1 MKKNQ
6 PYKLLSI
13 IFLLLVTNVANA
25 SISLGFGES
34 IQTGSTVNIDVTISG
49 LGIEVAPSL
58 YDYSIDISF
67 DSSHLSF
74 SEASFGDSVL
84 GNQLDLFDL
93 GNDSGALVKD
103 VDLLNIYEFS
113 FDEVTDLNDYQAD
126 SFTLATLSFNILQYG
141 NSQLSFIGYDLGDT
155 NLDEFGIGNLLTA
168 TLGTGT
174 VSTVP
179 VPAAFWLMA
188 SGLGLLYRQKK

>member
-6 PYKLLSI
+6 SYKLLSI
-13 IFLLLVTNVANA
+13 IFLLLVSNVANA

-34 IQTGSTVNIDVTISG
+34 IQTGGTVSIDVTISG
-49 LGIEVAPSL
+49 LGIDQAPSL
-58 YDYSIDISF
+58 ATYDLDIIF

-74 SEASFGDSVL
+74 SSATF
-84 GNQLDLFDL
+84 GNQLDLFDY
-93 GNDSGALVKD
+93 GDNFTDAYIDETTGD
-103 VDLLNIYEFS
+103 LNIYELS
-113 FDEVTDLNDYQAD
+113 LDDPADLNDYQAD
-126 SFTLATLSFNILQYG
+126 SFTLATLTFDILK
-141 NSQLSFIGYDLGDT
+141 SDTTQLSIFVNDLGDT
-155 NLDEFGIGNLLTA
+155 NDNLLSASLT
-168 TLGTGT
+168 TGT

>member
-34 IQTGSTVNIDVTISG
+34 IQTGSTVDVDVTISG

-58 YDYSIDISF
+58 ATYDLDIIF

-74 SEASFGDSVL
+74 SSAIF
-84 GNQLDLFDL
+84 GNQLDLFGFGDNL
-93 GNDSGALVKD
+93 MGA
-103 VDLLNIYEFS
+103 
-113 FDEVTDLNDYQAD
+113 DEVTGHLNIFEVSFDDPVDLNDYQAD
-126 SFTLATLSFNILQYG
+126 SFTLATLTFEILK
-141 NSQLSFIGYDLGDT
+141 SDTTQLSIFVNDLGDA
-155 NLDEFGIGNLLTA
+155 NDNLLLA
-168 TLGTGT
+168 TLNTGT